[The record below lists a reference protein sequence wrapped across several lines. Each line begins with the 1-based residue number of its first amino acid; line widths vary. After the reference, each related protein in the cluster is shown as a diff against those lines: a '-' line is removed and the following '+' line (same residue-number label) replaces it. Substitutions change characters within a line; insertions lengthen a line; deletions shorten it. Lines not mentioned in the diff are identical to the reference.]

1 MNKEGGIPGADET
14 VMSFSYEL
22 YSFLFLPNMMDVC
35 YIWWHTGIHPLNE
48 TWLSNYSLSERQSPK
63 SVIQVINA
71 KGMC

>member
-35 YIWWHTGIHPLNE
+35 YI
-48 TWLSNYSLSERQSPK
+48 
-63 SVIQVINA
+63 
-71 KGMC
+71 